1 MTILRQRA
9 RLGAAALVLVTLG
22 GCSSAG
28 SILGSVLGAGQ
39 QSQASQVR
47 GTVQGIDTR
56 TRQIG
61 IQQSNGQTVAV
72 AYDDQ
77 TQVVYQNRNYPVTS
91 LERGDRITARIQ
103 SNGNTYYTDLVQVD
117 QSVST
122 TSNGSIDPGVGSG
135 GVQTLQGTVRQ
146 VDQSN
151 GLFTIDAS
159 NNVRILVS
167 LPSNPSRADVVKFQ
181 NLRPGAYVR
190 LYGVFVTNSRVELRQ
205 FY

>member
-39 QSQASQVR
+39 QSQASQVS